1 MFFKNEPAMPVT
13 SFSLPSLPLNRRD
26 ILIGG
31 AGAAASLLLPSLA
44 GAQTKLQVTEGNVA
58 PLPIAIPNFVAGS
71 PADGEVGV
79 GVAQVITNN
88 LKRSGLFAP
97 IDQAAFIEKIVNI
110 DAAPQFQSWKTINAQ
125 ALVTGRLTR
134 QGDGRLKTE
143 FRLWDVFAGQQLM
156 GQQYFT
162 TPDNWRRVAHIIAD
176 AVYERLTGEKGYF
189 DTRVVFID
197 ETGPKDRRVKKLA
210 IMDQDGA
217 GT

>member
-1 MFFKNEPAMPVT
+1 MAVYKNKPVVAVRVFT
-13 SFSLPSLPLNRRD
+13 FHYLKFNRRD

-71 PADGEVGV
+71 PADGEVGI

-110 DAAPQFQSWKTINAQ
+110 DAAPQFQSW
-125 ALVTGRLTR
+125 
-134 QGDGRLKTE
+134 
-143 FRLWDVFAGQQLM
+143 
-156 GQQYFT
+156 
-162 TPDNWRRVAHIIAD
+162 
-176 AVYERLTGEKGYF
+176 
-189 DTRVVFID
+189 
-197 ETGPKDRRVKKLA
+197 
-210 IMDQDGA
+210 
-217 GT
+217 